1 MALPS
6 SGQLSLNDI
15 RIELGLSQSNIS
27 LGGMSDTAGFIAP
40 DAISDFYGYSAASV
54 PTVTSDKMTVS
65 SNSITANGT
74 VTNNGG
80 ASITES
86 GFVWSTT
93 NSTPTI
99 GGIGVTKTVDPLSP
113 TNNDIDAVISGL
125 SSNTLHYV
133 RAYAT
138 NSAGT
143 GYGSVKSVTTA
154 QGITSFYTDTLG
166 SSLSTQ
172 ACSVSNINTQRWHNG
187 SSALPALNDT
197 VYTNSTGTT
206 VFNGGNKWYRMGT
219 NPFIVGTTVVRINS
233 SGVVYGQYIC

>member
-1 MALPS
+1 MALPG

-15 RIELGLSQSNIS
+15 RIELGLSQSNVS
-27 LGGMSDTAGFIAP
+27 LGSMSDTAGFTAP
-40 DAISDFYGYSAASV
+40 DAISDFYGYSAVSV
-54 PTVTSDKMTVS
+54 PTVTSDKMTVT

-99 GGIGVTKTVDPLSP
+99 GGTGVTKIVDPLSP
-113 TNNDIDAVISGL
+113 TDNNIDAVISGL
-125 SSNTLHYV
+125 SSSTLHYV

-154 QGITSFYTDTLG
+154 QAITSFYTDTLG

-172 ACSVSNINTQRWHNG
+172 ACSVTNVNTQRWHNG
-187 SSALPALNDT
+187 SGTLPTLGDT

-219 NPFIVGTTVVRINS
+219 TPFVLSTVVVRINS
-233 SGVVYGQYIC
+233 SGVIYGTYNC